1 MGLSQKLKQTLK
13 QRIAPVQR
21 LCNELLEVPL
31 SDIDSRIE
39 SEQEENPYL
48 EQDMEE
54 EEQPVYFETTEQE
67 GRRTDKGE
75 FIDYWFQDD
84 GDQAYRVSK
93 QEDTPEREPI
103 SAEGGSLSE
112 DLLQQL
118 HLSHL
123 DDREIEIGEL
133 IIGNIDQKGY
143 LRRSVEAMADDY
155 FFDTGREIE
164 PEFINKVLKL
174 VRSFEPAGVGAT
186 DLQDCLLLQL
196 DRLSREDKTIS
207 LCRKIITS
215 AWDLFCKKQYDAIE
229 KKFHTSN
236 DLLQDAIKQILKLN
250 PSPGYDSNLL
260 TDNTFIVPDFIVW
273 QSEGEVKFRLNRPY
287 KRHLKVSKEGQKLLE
302 KIQHSPEKD
311 EKTLTFLK
319 DKIAS
324 AELFIEAFNQREQT
338 LQKIMGAIIEYQKEY
353 FLEGDT
359 RLLRPMKYEDIKALT
374 GYNESTI
381 SRMANEKYVQTHFGT
396 FKLKEFFTNS
406 LIDASGSEVSSAKV
420 QNCLMELVQG
430 EDKSS
435 PYTDEQLTK
444 LLTDKGFVISRR
456 TVAKYR
462 DKLNV
467 PSASKRKSIGVSL
480 KRNGILLNLIAV
492 LFFSFSLSAQTTP
505 SSDSDTRSKNRRI
518 ADSLYAVHTL
528 SKQKSPSAVADTV
541 SAKVKT
547 ENIQPKFI
555 SDSKDIP
562 SSTLYQSTW
571 YTERVKVPDFSI
583 KNIPDEVVLR
593 LINPSKGQHFCF
605 PVKKKKSSSYGW
617 RWGRPHTG
625 IDIAL
630 NTGDKIYAAFDGVVR
645 LAKYNGGY
653 GNCVV
658 IRHYN
663 NLETLYGHLSKINV
677 KPGQK
682 VKAGDVIGLGGS
694 TGHSTGPHLHF
705 ECRLLYACF
714 DPEWIFDLETFSIKT
729 SFIRIDKSYFGVE
742 SSQQKA
748 NKRVEKSRL
757 SKVDRCFEGK
767 PYVKTSSLIAQERQQ
782 IKEGKIPQYNV
793 AAQNTHSASQNRYIV
808 AKKGD
813 KMSSI
818 AKRYNLSE
826 QTLKQLNPGIKNNTI
841 TKETKIRIK

>member
-103 SAEGGSLSE
+103 SAEGGSLSA

-196 DRLSREDKTIS
+196 DRLPREDKTIS

-338 LQKIMGAIIEYQKEY
+338 LQKIMGAIIE
-353 FLEGDT
+353 
-359 RLLRPMKYEDIKALT
+359 
-374 GYNESTI
+374 
-381 SRMANEKYVQTHFGT
+381 
-396 FKLKEFFTNS
+396 
-406 LIDASGSEVSSAKV
+406 
-420 QNCLMELVQG
+420 
-430 EDKSS
+430 
-435 PYTDEQLTK
+435 
-444 LLTDKGFVISRR
+444 
-456 TVAKYR
+456 
-462 DKLNV
+462 
-467 PSASKRKSIGVSL
+467 
-480 KRNGILLNLIAV
+480 
-492 LFFSFSLSAQTTP
+492 
-505 SSDSDTRSKNRRI
+505 
-518 ADSLYAVHTL
+518 
-528 SKQKSPSAVADTV
+528 
-541 SAKVKT
+541 
-547 ENIQPKFI
+547 
-555 SDSKDIP
+555 
-562 SSTLYQSTW
+562 
-571 YTERVKVPDFSI
+571 
-583 KNIPDEVVLR
+583 
-593 LINPSKGQHFCF
+593 
-605 PVKKKKSSSYGW
+605 
-617 RWGRPHTG
+617 
-625 IDIAL
+625 
-630 NTGDKIYAAFDGVVR
+630 
-645 LAKYNGGY
+645 
-653 GNCVV
+653 
-658 IRHYN
+658 
-663 NLETLYGHLSKINV
+663 
-677 KPGQK
+677 
-682 VKAGDVIGLGGS
+682 
-694 TGHSTGPHLHF
+694 
-705 ECRLLYACF
+705 
-714 DPEWIFDLETFSIKT
+714 
-729 SFIRIDKSYFGVE
+729 
-742 SSQQKA
+742 
-748 NKRVEKSRL
+748 
-757 SKVDRCFEGK
+757 
-767 PYVKTSSLIAQERQQ
+767 
-782 IKEGKIPQYNV
+782 
-793 AAQNTHSASQNRYIV
+793 
-808 AKKGD
+808 
-813 KMSSI
+813 
-818 AKRYNLSE
+818 
-826 QTLKQLNPGIKNNTI
+826 
-841 TKETKIRIK
+841 